1 MNVLPMPFLDLPL
14 YHGTGESS
22 IFPTGYE
29 TACWCLRPLD
39 HAFPPKISRISWN
52 RKSHMSAYRIS
63 SNDCSTCYD
72 TVRGRKRPPSGAG
85 GAEEGRYRQVAALWA
100 FVIAAR
106 KPTYVKTSWLWDK
119 TVLLSAYWSI
129 EPLLQCYSTACPGL
143 DVKHTETQAVYPVW
157 PWRALVSVYISWWFR
172 RRAEN
177 SRETL
182 HVLCCCIAYATSQ
195 QRRVSGVRHWHSLV
209 RRDISG
215 TLGGR
220 NFLQGSVFFFKTNR
234 NRHMWCLR
242 NQWRRFWQKLNICM

>member
-1 MNVLPMPFLDLPL
+1 MFIKTYTIYKRMKGWSDSTADYMNVLPMPFLDLPL

-29 TACWCLRPLD
+29 TACWCLRPLN

-52 RKSHMSAYRIS
+52 IRSHMSAYRIS
-63 SNDCSTCYD
+63 SNDYSTCYD

-143 DVKHTETQAVYPVW
+143 DVKHTERKLYTP
-157 PWRALVSVYISWWFR
+157 SD
-172 RRAEN
+172 
-177 SRETL
+177 
-182 HVLCCCIAYATSQ
+182 H
-195 QRRVSGVRHWHSLV
+195 
-209 RRDISG
+209 
-215 TLGGR
+215 GGR
-220 NFLQGSVFFFKTNR
+220 LWVFISRDGSGGEQRTQG
-234 NRHMWCLR
+234 
-242 NQWRRFWQKLNICM
+242 RRYTYCAAA